1 MTGAPGGRHQLL
13 YARVDLVP
21 GAGGVPLL
29 LELTEPSLFLDRD
42 PSAANRLAAAIE
54 VAAS

>member
-1 MTGAPGGRHQLL
+1 
-13 YARVDLVP
+13 VP
-21 GAGGVPLL
+21 GADGVPLL
-29 LELTEPSLFLDRD
+29 LELEFTEPSLFLDRD